1 MCYSALKRLKNNI
14 KEALKMRVASAKGGA
29 CLLAC
34 GSPMPVGRGITATSG
49 QIWAG
54 NGARF
59 NDWLLKGT
67 FYRTTARTA
76 REGQKRASGEVARR
90 GVGFIY
96 FLVGFTYT
104 PPVTLGIIKT
114 DDSRVRNV
122 SDLYPGG
129 SCLFRCQTGP

>member
-34 GSPMPVGRGITATSG
+34 GSPTPVGRRVTAVNGSNR
-49 QIWAG
+49 AG

-59 NDWLLKGT
+59 NDWLLNGT

-76 REGQKRASGEVARR
+76 HTAR
-90 GVGFIY
+90 
-96 FLVGFTYT
+96 
-104 PPVTLGIIKT
+104 K
-114 DDSRVRNV
+114 
-122 SDLYPGG
+122 
-129 SCLFRCQTGP
+129 